1 MKNNI
6 KNRFISFEGIDGSG
20 KSTQANLLK
29 TKLQLDGYK
38 VKMIHFPRYDTKI
51 GAIIKDVLFGE
62 IQMDNLTLQM
72 LYIIDQINAK
82 KEIEE
87 GLKEGYV
94 ICDRYDLSTLAYT
107 KNIISKDAEK
117 TIKSIQ
123 KKLNLLIP
131 DITIILG
138 MNAEEIKSRRKS
150 LDKIEENIPLLN
162 NINKTYEGYY
172 NNFDI
177 LENRKILKIN
187 SMLSQELNENLIY
200 SFVKGVDK

>member
-1 MKNNI
+1 
-6 KNRFISFEGIDGSG
+6 
-20 KSTQANLLK
+20 
-29 TKLQLDGYK
+29 
-38 VKMIHFPRYDTKI
+38 
-51 GAIIKDVLFGE
+51 
-62 IQMDNLTLQM
+62 MDNLILQM

-123 KKLNLLIP
+123 KKLNLLTP

-200 SFVKGVDK
+200 SFVKGADN

>member
-62 IQMDNLTLQM
+62 IQMDNLALQM

-117 TIKSIQ
+117 NIKSIQ
-123 KKLNLLIP
+123 KKLNLLTP

>member
-62 IQMDNLTLQM
+62 IQMDNLALQM

-123 KKLNLLIP
+123 KKLNLLTP

-200 SFVKGVDK
+200 SFVKGVDN

>member
-62 IQMDNLTLQM
+62 IQMDNLALQM

-87 GLKEGYV
+87 GLKKGYV

-123 KKLNLLIP
+123 KKLNLLTP

>member
-1 MKNNI
+1 MKNDI

-123 KKLNLLIP
+123 KKLNLLTP

>member
-1 MKNNI
+1 MKNDI

-62 IQMDNLTLQM
+62 IQMDNLALQM

-107 KNIISKDAEK
+107 KNII
-117 TIKSIQ
+117 
-123 KKLNLLIP
+123 
-131 DITIILG
+131 
-138 MNAEEIKSRRKS
+138 
-150 LDKIEENIPLLN
+150 
-162 NINKTYEGYY
+162 
-172 NNFDI
+172 
-177 LENRKILKIN
+177 
-187 SMLSQELNENLIY
+187 
-200 SFVKGVDK
+200 

>member
-51 GAIIKDVLFGE
+51 GAIIKDVLSGE

-123 KKLNLLIP
+123 KKLNLLTP

-200 SFVKGVDK
+200 SFVKGVDN